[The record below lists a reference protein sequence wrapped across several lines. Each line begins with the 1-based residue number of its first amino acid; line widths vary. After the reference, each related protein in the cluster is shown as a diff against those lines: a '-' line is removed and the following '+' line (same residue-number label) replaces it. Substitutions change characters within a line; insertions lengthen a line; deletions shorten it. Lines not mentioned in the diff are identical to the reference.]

1 MAPTE
6 TNNHLKDDAGLHS
19 LAPKSRGRKHV
30 LPEHNRRYVDVP
42 EMIPESTPLKSSQS
56 EKTFRSSKS
65 MSPRRGALDDAGMSS
80 CELSKSHELGRGR
93 RHISYASS
101 RVEAMR
107 TPSTPSEASE
117 MMSEASADFHLG
129 PRSKFKDERWKAL
142 LEAERES
149 VGYDFEDE
157 QVSGATSHH
166 LSRKGKLGAGRK
178 KCKEFEWAGGHDKY
192 AANDPGGPTI
202 FEDTAANPGSFLGAC
217 RRRCDGMSKSQ
228 EQSIDLVG
236 SKPPPEPIK
245 RGKKIFQDHY
255 EEPPA
260 ASPEI
265 PVGVSQQIDLH
276 TKGFLGKRR
285 GGEGKG
291 KAQIS
296 MGPIEDR
303 SKEPRDIYDLTCYGL
318 HHRGKRK
325 FLVQN
330 NLDTSCRHDM
340 SRAAM
345 KTAPTLTAS
354 ASAPILEADLP
365 KNQTPYYQDNLE
377 ERKRAVKDE
386 LKPACRSGIEVDRK
400 MPPRNCNVDVDNT
413 WSSMTWT
420 QRKADMETASSFIE
434 GEDMSPRRYQKTSAR
449 FIEGQNLIHDIPD
462 NDHHDNEMRLS
473 HGPSKRSFGNA
484 HNKSSFRHNYNDNS
498 DHKEEMHRNDGHR
511 WGPGHGRKR
520 FDVADHLYEAE
531 DGIQPYM
538 SSGGFPLGKAKPGQH
553 KPEADLMG
561 PFSPGKAS
569 EKDLYSY
576 MGPDGKMHHNRP
588 AKQVKDNVNDIIEYE
603 KSLCESD
610 TSNTLG
616 VSGTRRTGEM
626 IRPQSARRFPQRDFE
641 RTEPK
646 SVRPRT
652 PDPYANK
659 PITARPLWKKGTNIH

>member
-1 MAPTE
+1 
-6 TNNHLKDDAGLHS
+6 L
-19 LAPKSRGRKHV
+19 
-30 LPEHNRRYVDVP
+30 
-42 EMIPESTPLKSSQS
+42 
-56 EKTFRSSKS
+56 
-65 MSPRRGALDDAGMSS
+65 
-80 CELSKSHELGRGR
+80 
-93 RHISYASS
+93 
-101 RVEAMR
+101 
-107 TPSTPSEASE
+107 
-117 MMSEASADFHLG
+117 
-129 PRSKFKDERWKAL
+129 
-142 LEAERES
+142 
-149 VGYDFEDE
+149 
-157 QVSGATSHH
+157 
-166 LSRKGKLGAGRK
+166 
-178 KCKEFEWAGGHDKY
+178 
-192 AANDPGGPTI
+192 
-202 FEDTAANPGSFLGAC
+202 
-217 RRRCDGMSKSQ
+217 
-228 EQSIDLVG
+228 
-236 SKPPPEPIK
+236 K

-285 GGEGKG
+285 GGDGKG

-330 NLDTSCRHDM
+330 NLDTSCRHDT
-340 SRAAM
+340 SRGPL
-345 KTAPTLTAS
+345 KTAETLNRS
-354 ASAPILEADLP
+354 PSKFLESDLP
-365 KNQTPYYQDNLE
+365 PNQTPYYQDNLE
-377 ERKRAVKDE
+377 EHKRAVKSE
-386 LKPACRSGIEVDRK
+386 LKTACRSGNEVDRK
-400 MPPRNCNVDVDNT
+400 MPPRNGVTHLDNT

-420 QRKADMETASSFIE
+420 PRKADMETASSFIE
-434 GEDMSPRRYQKTSAR
+434 GEDMSPRRYQKNSAR
-449 FIEGQNLIHDIPD
+449 FIEGQNLIHDLTD
-462 NDHHDNEMRLS
+462 NDHYDTEMRAA
-473 HGPSKRSFGNA
+473 HGPAKRSFGNA
-484 HNKSSFRHNYNDNS
+484 HNKSSLRFEYNDNA
-498 DHKEEMHRNDGHR
+498 DHKVEMHRNDGHR

-538 SSGGFPLGKAKPGQH
+538 SSGGFPLGKSKAGQH

-569 EKDLYSY
+569 EKDLTSY

-588 AKQVKDNVNDIIEYE
+588 AKTVKDNVNDILDYE
-603 KSLCESD
+603 KELCESD
-610 TSNTLG
+610 ADHTLG
-616 VSGTRRTGEM
+616 ISGTRRKGEM

-659 PITARPLWKKGTNIH
+659 PITARPLWKKATNIH